1 MEAIED
7 AMPRLAAK
15 ARARAGGGSGG
26 SGAATGNG
34 HAAAKEKIES
44 FFDSMKAK
52 RELDT
57 SEGKVLWRGRRT
69 GLLID
74 GTQVAKDADGF
85 DNIASFFDSAR
96 IDDASAGAS
105 NTPSSVGFSTV
116 SPGSAAS
123 SAWTAGRPPSSLGAD
138 EESQDEGNDRISNNN
153 NTGAGAA
160 AGGGDVDDGD
170 DTETEDDGMGFG
182 DGGSGGEEED
192 FGEEALRGRQL
203 DYPPAKPTKK
213 GAAAATAAVAR
224 SEVSTDEEL
233 AAVMMPSVPSGRRG
247 AGRRRVDDDGD
258 TETDGPLPEKQQQQ
272 QQQKENGAGPPRK
285 GANQNGTKVS
295 SPPSQTK
302 ETKGAASG
310 GSGAPTPTPAR
321 TSSRRGKGGASPAAA
336 AAAVTRSGRKER
348 SKPQEGGESSSDDN
362 AGGGDDWDPTD
373 FGEGGDAGGDNGAV
387 RERGRENQGKGKRK
401 SRGAGKEAEGEQEG
415 GGGGG
420 GGVDDDQEMADF
432 GGGGEAYDNGD
443 EGMAPFSPDGDDGG
457 GEEKA
462 RPSPVTRAAA
472 GKSKKGGG
480 GSGGGGGGGSGENSN
495 ESEGA
500 KGATKKTNDEA
511 PAAAAT
517 AAKKKKAKAKKAA
530 GGDHHHHHRKGV
542 VARLSVGRGKRSTA
556 AAAAAA
562 ATTPGP
568 PRREGGS
575 RFVDISE
582 VAEVS
587 HTPGVRRSSRQRVAP
602 LKFWRGDNIQYGVD
616 EKGLQVAEGIVKG
629 PALPEPSS
637 PASRKRG
644 GEGKKRGRPPTVKDE
659 HMSPLSPSKVSEMRK
674 NKKFKLMEKDQK
686 CLVWD
691 EETAAFKSRQVVM
704 SSSNLVSHNVTAT
717 HQRAPGKEKIGQAA
731 QAFLVAP
738 EVGISEWLTGRL
750 ELPPGAIKDSEHVA
764 LSTQIYVVAEGQPNA
779 LEIAIAMPSKKTKRT
794 TFDAKTAQRFLLSP
808 GDHFY
813 VPVNNVYRL
822 ENHSDRAKA
831 VIYWTI
837 IKAGGEGLSDNEA
850 EA

>member
-1 MEAIED
+1 
-7 AMPRLAAK
+7 MPRLAAK
-15 ARARAGGGSGG
+15 ARARAGGGGG
-26 SGAATGNG
+26 GGAAAENG

-52 RELDT
+52 RELDA

-96 IDDASAGAS
+96 IGDASAGAS
-105 NTPSSVGFSTV
+105 TTPSSVGFSTV

-123 SAWTAGRPPSSLGAD
+123 SAWTAGRPPSPLGAD
-138 EESQDEGNDRISNNN
+138 DESHDEGNDMSNNN
-153 NTGAGAA
+153 GAA
-160 AGGGDVDDGD
+160 AAAATGGGIDDGD

-182 DGGSGGEEED
+182 EGDGDRGSGGEED

-203 DYPPAKPTKK
+203 DYPPAKTPKK
-213 GAAAATAAVAR
+213 GAAAAAVAR

-233 AAVMMPSVPSGRRG
+233 AAVPAGRRG
-247 AGRRRVDDDGD
+247 GGRGRVDEDGD
-258 TETDGPLPEKQQQQ
+258 TEPDGPLPEKQQQKQ
-272 QQQKENGAGPPRK
+272 QQQKGNGAGPPRK
-285 GANQNGTKVS
+285 GANNKNGTKAP
-295 SPPSQTK
+295 SPPSR
-302 ETKGAASG
+302 TKGAAPG
-310 GSGAPTPTPAR
+310 GSGAPTPAR
-321 TSSRRGKGGASPAAA
+321 ASRRRGRGKGGASPAAA
-336 AAAVTRSGRKER
+336 VTRSGRKAR

-373 FGEGGDAGGDNGAV
+373 FGEGGDADGDNGALTAT
-387 RERGRENQGKGKRK
+387 GGKGKGKRK
-401 SRGAGKEAEGEQEG
+401 SRGSGKEAEGEQG
-415 GGGGG
+415 GDG

-432 GGGGEAYDNGD
+432 GGGGDAYDNGD
-443 EGMAPFSPDGDDGG
+443 EGMAPFSPDGDEDGG
-457 GEEKA
+457 DDGGDGEEKA
-462 RPSPVTRAAA
+462 RPSPATRAAA
-472 GKSKKGGG
+472 GKSKKGGVG
-480 GSGGGGGGGSGENSN
+480 NGDTSSD
-495 ESEGA
+495 SEGA
-500 KGATKKTNDEA
+500 KGTKKGNDKA

-517 AAKKKKAKAKKAA
+517 AAKKKKTKKAAA
-530 GGDHHHHHRKGV
+530 GGDHHHHRKSV
-542 VARLSVGRGKRSTA
+542 VARLSVGRGKRSAPA

-562 ATTPGP
+562 ATPGP

-575 RFVDISE
+575 RFVDIAE

-587 HTPGVRRSSRQRVAP
+587 HTPGVRRSGRQRVAP

-637 PASRKRG
+637 PSSRKRG
-644 GEGKKRGRPPTVKDE
+644 GEGKKRRRPPAVKDE

-674 NKKFKLMEKDQK
+674 SKKFKLMEKDQK

-691 EETAAFKSRQVVM
+691 EETAAFKTRQVVM
-704 SSSNLVSHNVTAT
+704 SRSNLVSHDVTAT

-731 QAFLVAP
+731 QAFLMGP

-764 LSTQIYVVAEGQPNA
+764 LSTQIYVVAEGQPDA

-837 IKAGGEGLSDNEA
+837 IKAGGEGLSDNEV
-850 EA
+850 ED